1 MSDLAEEL
9 KKVLDAAKK
18 VHQRRF
24 PKGERG
30 LKGDKGDPGDPGEQ
44 GPPGERGLRG
54 LAGKDG
60 KLGEQGFNGPIG
72 PMPKHEIKGLMFR
85 FEIAPNEWGKW
96 ITVPTGGGGGGGTA
110 KLRRYEDEL
119 VEIGGLWRSN
129 SFSNVYVSDTAP
141 ASPRINDVWLDT
153 SGTNV
158 VTKTSDY
165 SATVTDYTILC
176 DASGGD
182 ITITLPSASTFPGH
196 GFQIKKI
203 DSTDNIV
210 TIEPTSPDVI
220 DGETSVLTVEQ
231 WTNIMVQSDGTNWYI
246 L

>member
-1 MSDLAEEL
+1 VSDLAEEL

-30 LKGDKGDPGDPGEQ
+30 LKGDKGDTGDPGEQ

-96 ITVPTGGGGGGGTA
+96 ITVPTGGGGGGGAA
-110 KLRRYEDEL
+110 KLRKYEKEL
-119 VEIGGLWRSN
+119 VEVGQWIYAIS
-129 SFSNVYVSDTAP
+129 
-141 ASPRINDVWLDT
+141 
-153 SGTNV
+153 
-158 VTKTSDY
+158 TKT
-165 SATVTDYTILC
+165 TDYTIVASDHTILC

-182 ITITLPSASTFPGH
+182 ITITLPGALISAGH
-196 GFQIKKI
+196 SFHIKKI